1 MASVTSLTAS
11 VHQRLA
17 TALSA
22 TLPTADAD
30 PLLRRS
36 DRADYQANGILALAK
51 KAKANPRELATQVV
65 ARVESGELIGEIEV
79 SGPGFLNIT
88 LTDRAIT
95 QNLAARYA
103 DDTGRLGVPTAE
115 RPGTT
120 VIDYAQPNVAKEM
133 HVGHLRSAV
142 IGDAVVQILE
152 FTGENVVRRHHIGDW
167 GTQFGML
174 IQYLDEHP
182 HELDHKDARVS
193 GEEAMSNLDRLYK
206 AARKLFDSDEEFK
219 TRARRRVVDLQA
231 GDPHTLATWQ
241 KFVDESKIYFFSV
254 FEKLDMEVRDAD
266 IVGESGYNDMLDETC
281 RLLEESGV
289 AVRSEGALCVFFDD
303 VKGPDGNPVPLIVK
317 KSDGGYGYAATDLSA
332 IRDRV
337 FHLKANSLLYVVDA
351 RQSLHFK
358 MVFET
363 ARRAGWL
370 NDDDVKAFQLA
381 FGTVLGKDGK
391 PFKTREGETIRL
403 VDLLDEAIDR
413 ATAVVRE
420 KAEKVGLTEEEIV
433 ENGRYVGIG
442 AVKYA
447 DLSTSAVRD
456 YKFDLDQMVSLN
468 GDTSVY
474 LQYAYARIQSILR
487 KAGEAGPAAHPELEL
502 APAER
507 ALGLHLDQF
516 GEAVAEV
523 AESYEPHKLAAY
535 LFRLATL
542 LTSFYDQ
549 CPVLKAESPAQVEN
563 RLFLVDLTARTL
575 HRGMAL
581 LATRTPSPHAPPPG
595 YRPPAAGRVAL
606 RHPRPGRCRCLPLQ
620 SLAWRPFPI
629 RCPSWRPTRA
639 GVCSGLNSRFRRG
652 G

>member
-1 MASVTSLTAS
+1 MAPVTSLSHS
-11 VHQRLA
+11 VEQHL
-17 TALSA
+17 TSALSA
-22 TLPTADAD
+22 TLPEAAGAD

-36 DRADYQANGILALAK
+36 DRADFQANGILALAK

-65 ARVESGELIGEIEV
+65 SHVVTGDLIGEIEV
-79 SGPGFLNIT
+79 SGPGFLNVT
-88 LTDRAIT
+88 VTDGAIT
-95 QNLAARYA
+95 RNLAARYA
-103 DDTGRLGVPTAE
+103 DADRLGVPHSAA
-115 RPGTT
+115 PGTT

-142 IGDAVVQILE
+142 IGDATVQILE
-152 FTGENVVRRHHIGDW
+152 FTGESVVRRHHIGDW

-182 HELDHKDARVS
+182 HELDHKDSQVS

-206 AARKLFDSDEEFK
+206 AARRLFDADEEFK

-254 FEKLDMEVRDAD
+254 FEKLDMEIRDED
-266 IVGESGYNDMLDETC
+266 IVGESGYNDMLAETC

-303 VKGPDGNPVPLIVK
+303 VKGPDGNPVPLIVQ

-337 FHLKANSLLYVVDA
+337 FHIKASTLLYVVDA

-370 NDDDVKAFQLA
+370 NEDVKAHQLA

-391 PFKTREGETIRL
+391 PFKTREGETVKL
-403 VDLLDEAIDR
+403 VDLLDEAVER

-420 KAEKVGLTEEEIV
+420 KAVKVGLSEPEIV
-433 ENGRYVGIG
+433 ENGRYVGVG

-487 KAGEAGPAAHPELEL
+487 KAGEARPVAHPELEL

-516 GEAVAEV
+516 GETVHEV
-523 AESYEPHKLAAY
+523 AAAYEPHKLAAY
-535 LFRLATL
+535 LYQLASH
-542 LTSFYDQ
+542 LTTFYDQ
-549 CPVLKAESPAQVEN
+549 CHVLSPDNSPEVVEN

-575 HRGMAL
+575 HLGMAL
-581 LATRTPSPHAPPPG
+581 LGIRTPDK
-595 YRPPAAGRVAL
+595 L
-606 RHPRPGRCRCLPLQ
+606 
-620 SLAWRPFPI
+620 
-629 RCPSWRPTRA
+629 
-639 GVCSGLNSRFRRG
+639 
-652 G
+652 

>member
-1 MASVTSLTAS
+1 MASVTSLSDS

-17 TALSA
+17 AALSA
-22 TLPTADAD
+22 ALPQAGSAD

-36 DRADYQANGILALAK
+36 DRADFQANGILALAK
-51 KAKANPRELATQVV
+51 KEKANPRELATQVV
-65 ARVESGELIGEIEV
+65 SRVESGDVIKDIEV

-88 LTDRAIT
+88 ITDRAIT
-95 QNLAARYA
+95 RTLAARYA
-103 DDTGRLGVPTAE
+103 DDTGRLGVPQAE
-115 RPGTT
+115 QPGTT

-142 IGDAVVQILE
+142 IGDSVTQLLE
-152 FTGENVVRRHHIGDW
+152 FTGESVVRRHHIGDW

-174 IQYLDEHP
+174 IQYLEEHP
-182 HELDHKDARVS
+182 HELDHEADEVS
-193 GEEAMSNLDRLYK
+193 GEEAMSNLGRLYK
-206 AARKLFDSDEEFK
+206 AARGLFDADEEFK

-231 GDPHTLATWQ
+231 GDPKTLAMWQ

-254 FEKLDMEVRDAD
+254 FEKLDMEIRDED
-266 IVGESGYNDMLDETC
+266 IVGESGYNDMLAETC

-303 VKGPDGNPVPLIVK
+303 IKGPDGKPVPLIVQ

-337 FHLKANSLLYVVDA
+337 FNIKANTLLYVVDA

-370 NDDDVKAFQLA
+370 NEDVHAVQLA

-391 PFKTREGETIRL
+391 PFKTREGETVRL

-413 ATAVVRE
+413 ASAVVRE
-420 KAEKVGLTEEEIV
+420 KAQDLSEEEIA
-433 ENGRYVGIG
+433 ERGTQVGIG

-447 DLSTSAVRD
+447 DLSTSANRD

-487 KAGEAGPAAHPELEL
+487 KAGEARPVAHPELEL
-502 APAER
+502 HEAER
-507 ALGLHLDQF
+507 ALGLHADSF
-516 GEAVAEV
+516 AATVAEAA
-523 AESYEPHKLAAY
+523 AEYAPHKMTAY
-535 LFRLATL
+535 LYQLASLYT
-542 LTSFYDQ
+542 TFYDK
-549 CPVLKAESPAQVEN
+549 CPVLKAESPEQIEN
-563 RLFLVDLTARTL
+563 RLFLCDITARTL
-575 HRGMAL
+575 HQGMSL
-581 LATRTPSPHAPPPG
+581 LGIRTPE
-595 YRPPAAGRVAL
+595 RL
-606 RHPRPGRCRCLPLQ
+606 
-620 SLAWRPFPI
+620 
-629 RCPSWRPTRA
+629 
-639 GVCSGLNSRFRRG
+639 
-652 G
+652 

>member
-11 VHQRLA
+11 VNARLA
-17 TALSA
+17 AALASA
-22 TLPTADAD
+22 LPDADGVD

-65 ARVESGELIGEIEV
+65 ARVESGELIGDIEV

-88 LTDRAIT
+88 LTDGAIT
-95 QNLAARYA
+95 ENLAARYA

-115 RPGTT
+115 HPGTT

-152 FTGENVVRRHHIGDW
+152 FTGENVIRRHHIGDW

-182 HELDHKDARVS
+182 HELDHREGEDLQKS
-193 GEEAMSNLDRLYK
+193 GEQAMSNLDRLYK
-206 AARKLFDSDEEFK
+206 TARKLFDSDEEFK

-254 FEKLDMEVRDAD
+254 FEKLDMEIRDAD
-266 IVGESGYNDMLDETC
+266 IVGESGYNDMLAETC
-281 RLLEESGV
+281 RLLEEQGV
-289 AVRSEGALCVFFDD
+289 AVRSEGALCVFFED
-303 VKGPDGNPVPLIVK
+303 VKGPDGNPVPLIVQ

-337 FHLKANSLLYVVDA
+337 FNLKANSLLYVVDA

-370 NDDDVKAFQLA
+370 NDEDVKAFQLA

-391 PFKTREGETIRL
+391 PFKTREGETVRL

-413 ATAVVRE
+413 ATTVVRE
-420 KAEKVGLTEEEIV
+420 KAEKVGLTEQEIV
-433 ENGRYVGIG
+433 ENGRYVGVG

-487 KAGEAGPAAHPELEL
+487 KAGEARPTAHPELEL

-507 ALGLHLDQF
+507 ALGLHLDHF
-516 GEAVAEV
+516 GETLAEV

-535 LFRLATL
+535 LFKLATL
-542 LTSFYDQ
+542 LTTFYDQ
-549 CPVLKAESPAQVEN
+549 CLVLKADTPAQMEN
-563 RLFLVDLTARTL
+563 RLFLIDLTARTL
-575 HRGMAL
+575 HRGMSL
-581 LATRTPSPHAPPPG
+581 LGIRTPDK
-595 YRPPAAGRVAL
+595 L
-606 RHPRPGRCRCLPLQ
+606 
-620 SLAWRPFPI
+620 
-629 RCPSWRPTRA
+629 
-639 GVCSGLNSRFRRG
+639 
-652 G
+652 

>member
-1 MASVTSLTAS
+1 MASVTSLSDS
-11 VHQRLA
+11 VQQHLSSA
-17 TALSA
+17 ISAALPEAGS
-22 TLPTADAD
+22 AD

-36 DRADYQANGILALAK
+36 DRADYQANGMLALAK
-51 KAKANPRELATQVV
+51 KAGANPRELAAQVV
-65 ARVESGELIGEIEV
+65 SRVVTGDVIADVEV
-79 SGPGFLNIT
+79 SGPGFLNVT
-88 LTDRAIT
+88 VADGAIVR
-95 QNLAARYA
+95 NLAARYA
-103 DDTGRLGVPTAE
+103 DGTGRLGVPSAAQ
-115 RPGTT
+115 PGTT

-142 IGDAVVQILE
+142 IGDAVVQLLE
-152 FTGENVVRRHHIGDW
+152 FTGETVVRRHHIGDW

-182 HELDHKDARVS
+182 HELDHGGARVS
-193 GEEAMSNLDRLYK
+193 GEEAMSGLDRLYK
-206 AARKLFDSDEEFK
+206 AARRKFDSDEEFK

-231 GDPHTLATWQ
+231 GDEHTLAIWQ

-254 FEKLDMEVRDAD
+254 FEKLDMEIRDAD
-266 IVGESGYNDMLDETC
+266 IVGESGYNDMLAETC

-303 VKGPDGNPVPLIVK
+303 IKGPDGKPVPLIVQ

-337 FHLKANSLLYVVDA
+337 FHLKANTLLYVVDA
-351 RQSLHFK
+351 RQSLHFR

-370 NDDDVKAFQLA
+370 NDDVKAVQLA

-391 PFKTREGETIRL
+391 PFKTREGETVKL

-420 KAEKVGLTEEEIV
+420 KDTQGLLGEEEIT
-433 ENGRYVGIG
+433 ERGTQVGIG

-447 DLSTSAVRD
+447 DLSTSAARD

-474 LQYAYARIQSILR
+474 LQYAYARIHSILR
-487 KAGEAGPAAHPELEL
+487 KAGEVRPAAHPELEL
-502 APAER
+502 HPAER
-507 ALGLHLDQF
+507 ALGLHVDAF
-516 GEAVAEV
+516 AETVGEAAAEY
-523 AESYEPHKLAAY
+523 APHKLAAY
-535 LFRLATL
+535 LYQLASLFT
-542 LTSFYDQ
+542 TFYDK
-549 CPVLKAESPAQVEN
+549 CPVIKPEPPRDVAEN
-563 RLFLVDLTARTL
+563 RLFLSDVTAKTL

-581 LATRTPSPHAPPPG
+581 LGIRTPE
-595 YRPPAAGRVAL
+595 RL
-606 RHPRPGRCRCLPLQ
+606 
-620 SLAWRPFPI
+620 
-629 RCPSWRPTRA
+629 
-639 GVCSGLNSRFRRG
+639 
-652 G
+652 

>member
-11 VHQRLA
+11 VHQHLA
-17 TALSA
+17 NALSA
-22 TLPTADAD
+22 TLPEAAAAD

-65 ARVESGELIGEIEV
+65 SHVVTGDLIKDVEV

-88 LTDRAIT
+88 VTDKAIT
-95 QNLAARYA
+95 ENLAARAA
-103 DDTGRLGVPTAE
+103 DPDGRLGVPYAE
-115 RPGTT
+115 KPGTT

-142 IGDAVVQILE
+142 IGDSVVKLLE
-152 FTGENVVRRHHIGDW
+152 FTGETVVRRHHIGDW

-182 HELDHKDARVS
+182 HELDHGAAEVT

-231 GDPHTLATWQ
+231 GDPRTLAMWQ

-254 FEKLDMEVRDAD
+254 FEKLDMEIQDPD
-266 IVGESGYNDMLDETC
+266 IVGESGYNDMLQETC

-303 VKGPDGNPVPLIVK
+303 IKGPDGNPVPLIVQ
-317 KSDGGYGYAATDLSA
+317 KSDGGFGYAATDLSA

-337 FHLKANSLLYVVDA
+337 FNLKANSIIYVVDA

-370 NDDDVKAFQLA
+370 NEDVKAYQLA

-391 PFKTREGETIRL
+391 PFKTREGETVRL

-413 ATAVVRE
+413 ASAVVRE
-420 KAEKVGLTEEEIV
+420 KAQDLSEEEIA
-433 ENGRYVGIG
+433 ERGAQVGIG

-447 DLSTSAVRD
+447 DLSTSANRD

-487 KAGEAGPAAHPELEL
+487 KAGEVRPAAHPELEL
-502 APAER
+502 TDAER
-507 ALGLHLDQF
+507 ALGLHADQF
-516 GEAVAEV
+516 AESVAEAA
-523 AESYEPHKLAAY
+523 AEYAPHKLAAY
-535 LFRLATL
+535 LYQLAAL
-542 LTSFYDQ
+542 YTSFYDK
-549 CPVLKAESPAQVEN
+549 CPVLKAETPEQVEN
-563 RLFLVDLTARTL
+563 RLFLCDVTARTL
-575 HRGMAL
+575 HEGMAL
-581 LATRTPSPHAPPPG
+581 LGIRTPE
-595 YRPPAAGRVAL
+595 RL
-606 RHPRPGRCRCLPLQ
+606 
-620 SLAWRPFPI
+620 
-629 RCPSWRPTRA
+629 
-639 GVCSGLNSRFRRG
+639 
-652 G
+652 

>member
-1 MASVTSLTAS
+1 MASVTSLSDS

-17 TALSA
+17 AALSA
-22 TLPTADAD
+22 ALPQAGSAD

-36 DRADYQANGILALAK
+36 DRADFQANGILALAK
-51 KAKANPRELATQVV
+51 KEKANPRELATQVV
-65 ARVESGELIGEIEV
+65 SGVESGELIKDVEV

-88 LTDRAIT
+88 LTDSAIT
-95 QNLAARYA
+95 RNLAARYA
-103 DDTGRLGVPTAE
+103 DDTGRLGVPHAE
-115 RPGTT
+115 HPGTT

-142 IGDAVVQILE
+142 IGDAVVRLLE

-174 IQYLDEHP
+174 IQYLEEHP
-182 HELDHKDARVS
+182 HELDHKADEAS

-206 AARKLFDSDEEFK
+206 AARKLFDADEEFK

-231 GDPHTLATWQ
+231 GDPQTLATWQ

-254 FEKLDMEVRDAD
+254 FEKLDMEIRDED
-266 IVGESGYNDMLDETC
+266 IVGESGYNDMLAETC

-303 VKGPDGNPVPLIVK
+303 IKGPDGNPVPLIVQ

-337 FHLKANSLLYVVDA
+337 FNLKANSIIYVVDA

-370 NDDDVKAFQLA
+370 GDDVKAHQLA

-391 PFKTREGETIRL
+391 PFKTREGETVRL

-413 ATAVVRE
+413 ASAVVRE
-420 KAEKVGLTEEEIV
+420 KAQDLSEEEIA
-433 ENGRYVGIG
+433 ERGTQVGVG

-447 DLSTSAVRD
+447 DLSTSANRD

-487 KAGEAGPAAHPELEL
+487 KAGASRPAAHPELEL
-502 APAER
+502 HEAER
-507 ALGLHLDQF
+507 ALGLHADSF
-516 GEAVAEV
+516 AATVAE
-523 AESYEPHKLAAY
+523 AATEYAPHKLAAY
-535 LFRLATL
+535 LYQLASLYT
-542 LTSFYDQ
+542 TFYDK
-549 CPVLKAESPAQVEN
+549 CPVLKAETPEQVEN
-563 RLFLVDLTARTL
+563 RLFLCDVTARTL

-581 LATRTPSPHAPPPG
+581 LGIRTPE
-595 YRPPAAGRVAL
+595 RL
-606 RHPRPGRCRCLPLQ
+606 
-620 SLAWRPFPI
+620 
-629 RCPSWRPTRA
+629 
-639 GVCSGLNSRFRRG
+639 
-652 G
+652 

>member
-1 MASVTSLTAS
+1 MASVTSLTGL

-17 TALSA
+17 NALSA
-22 TLPTADAD
+22 TLPGADAD

-36 DRADYQANGILALAK
+36 DRADFQANGILALAK

-65 ARVESGELIGEIEV
+65 ANVTTGDVIGEIEV
-79 SGPGFLNIT
+79 SGPGFLNVTI
-88 LTDRAIT
+88 TDRAIT
-95 QNLAARYA
+95 ENLAARYA
-103 DDTGRLGVPTAE
+103 DEARLGVPQAAH
-115 RPGTT
+115 PGTT

-142 IGDAVVQILE
+142 IGDAMVQILE
-152 FTGENVVRRHHIGDW
+152 FTGESVVRRHHIGDW

-182 HELDHKDARVS
+182 HELDHKESQVS

-206 AARKLFDSDEEFK
+206 SARKLFDADEEFK

-254 FEKLDMEVRDAD
+254 FEKLDMEIRDED
-266 IVGESGYNDMLDETC
+266 IVGESGYNDMLAETC

-289 AVRSEGALCVFFDD
+289 AVRSEGALCVFFED
-303 VKGPDGNPVPLIVK
+303 VKGPDGNPVPLIVQ

-337 FHLKANSLLYVVDA
+337 FNIKASALIYVVDA

-370 NDDDVKAFQLA
+370 NEDVKAHQLA

-391 PFKTREGETIRL
+391 PFKTREGETVKL
-403 VDLLDEAIDR
+403 VDLLDEAVGR

-420 KAEKVGLTEEEIV
+420 KAEKVGLTEPEIV

-487 KAGEAGPAAHPELEL
+487 KAGETRPVAHPELAL

-516 GEAVAEV
+516 AETVSEV
-523 AESYEPHKLAAY
+523 AAAYEPHKLAAY
-535 LFRLATL
+535 LYQLASH
-542 LTSFYDQ
+542 LTTFYDQ
-549 CPVLKAESPAQVEN
+549 CHVLSADNPPEVVEN

-575 HRGMAL
+575 HLGMAL
-581 LATRTPSPHAPPPG
+581 LGIRTPEK
-595 YRPPAAGRVAL
+595 L
-606 RHPRPGRCRCLPLQ
+606 
-620 SLAWRPFPI
+620 
-629 RCPSWRPTRA
+629 
-639 GVCSGLNSRFRRG
+639 
-652 G
+652 

>member
-1 MASVTSLTAS
+1 MASVTSLSDSVKQHLAS
-11 VHQRLA
+11 
-17 TALSA
+17 ALSA
-22 TLPTADAD
+22 TLPEAADAD

-36 DRADYQANGILALAK
+36 DRADFQANGILALAK

-65 ARVESGELIGEIEV
+65 SQVVTGDVIKDIEV
-79 SGPGFLNIT
+79 SGPGFLNVTIT
-88 LTDRAIT
+88 DKAIIE
-95 QNLAARYA
+95 NLAARYA
-103 DDTGRLGVPTAE
+103 DTDRLGVPYADA
-115 RPGTT
+115 PGTT

-142 IGDAVVQILE
+142 IGDSVVQLLE
-152 FTGENVVRRHHIGDW
+152 FTGETVVRRHHIGDW

-182 HELDHKDARVS
+182 HELDHKESQVS

-231 GDPHTLATWQ
+231 GDPHTLAMWQ

-254 FEKLDMEVRDAD
+254 FEKLDMEIRDPD
-266 IVGESGYNDMLDETC
+266 IVGESGYNDMLAETC

-303 VKGPDGNPVPLIVK
+303 IKGPDGNPVPLIVQ

-337 FHLKANSLLYVVDA
+337 FNLKANTLLYVVDA

-370 NDDDVKAFQLA
+370 NGDVKAVQLA

-391 PFKTREGETIRL
+391 PFKTREGETVKL
-403 VDLLDEAIDR
+403 VDLLDEAVER
-413 ATAVVRE
+413 ATTVVRE
-420 KAEKVGLTEEEIV
+420 KAEKVGLTEQEII
-433 ENGRYVGIG
+433 ENGQYVGIG

-487 KAGEAGPAAHPELEL
+487 KSEGALPVAHPELEL

-516 GEAVAEV
+516 AETVLEV
-523 AESYEPHKLAAY
+523 AASYEPHKLAAY
-535 LFRLATL
+535 LYQLASH
-542 LTSFYDQ
+542 LTTFYDQ
-549 CPVLKAESPAQVEN
+549 CPVLKADTPEQVEN

-575 HRGMAL
+575 HQGMAL
-581 LATRTPSPHAPPPG
+581 LGIRTPEK
-595 YRPPAAGRVAL
+595 L
-606 RHPRPGRCRCLPLQ
+606 
-620 SLAWRPFPI
+620 
-629 RCPSWRPTRA
+629 
-639 GVCSGLNSRFRRG
+639 
-652 G
+652 